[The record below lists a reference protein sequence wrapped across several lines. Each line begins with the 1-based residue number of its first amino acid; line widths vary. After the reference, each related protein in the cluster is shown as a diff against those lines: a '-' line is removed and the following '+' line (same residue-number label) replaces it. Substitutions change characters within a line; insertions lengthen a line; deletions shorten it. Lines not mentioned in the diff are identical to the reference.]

1 MKGAQVTTKPGRARG
16 VCPFMSPSIDPT
28 AIDDRDM
35 GPGDPVDPASLQHP
49 DATLCPE
56 CQGTGALVSG
66 ETCPV
71 CEGTGKA
78 VGRTGGG

>member
-1 MKGAQVTTKPGRARG
+1 MKEH
-16 VCPFMSPSIDPT
+16 D
-28 AIDDRDM
+28 IDDS
-35 GPGDPVDPASLQHP
+35 GLNPDPVDPAVGQHA

-56 CQGTGALVSG
+56 CAGSGALPDG

-78 VGRTGGG
+78 TGRTGGG

>member
-1 MKGAQVTTKPGRARG
+1 MNEYQ
-16 VCPFMSPSIDPT
+16 
-28 AIDDRDM
+28 IDDDDLT
-35 GPGDPVDPASLQHP
+35 PTDPADPASLQHP

-56 CQGTGALVSG
+56 CQGVGTRGDG
-66 ETCPV
+66 EVCVV